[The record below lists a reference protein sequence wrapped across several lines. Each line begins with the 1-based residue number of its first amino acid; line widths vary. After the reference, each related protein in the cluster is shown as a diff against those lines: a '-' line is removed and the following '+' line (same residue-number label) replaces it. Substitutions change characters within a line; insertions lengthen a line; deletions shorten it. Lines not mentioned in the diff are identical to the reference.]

1 MSESLVELA
10 DRSIAATYARYPLM
24 LVKGQGCTLWDDKG
38 NAYTDF
44 VAGIAVCNLGHCHE
58 QLVTALEKQAAEL
71 WHVSN
76 LFYTGP
82 QAQLAAWLV
91 EHCFADRVFFANSGA
106 EANEAAIKLARKYFK
121 DQGQPQ
127 RSEIISMELSFHGRT
142 MAALS
147 ATGQDKIKQGFDPL
161 LEGFR
166 FVPFNDIEAL
176 RKAMSPSTC
185 AVLLEPIQGEGGVNC
200 PAPEYL
206 RQVRAL
212 CNEQGCLMIFDEV
225 QTGMGRCGSLFAH
238 QQFGVEP
245 DIMTL
250 AKALGNGLPI
260 GAMLASE
267 KVAAAFGAGAH
278 ATTFGGTP
286 LVTAVALEVCRILE
300 QEGLVQ
306 RAAELGEYFR
316 AGLRQLQQRHP
327 VIVDVRGRGLL
338 VGVEL
343 ETEGAKVVDACRQR
357 GFLINCIQDR
367 VLRLAPPLVIGRR
380 EIDALVECLDK
391 VLSQL

>member
-1 MSESLVELA
+1 MSHSLVEIA

-24 LVKGQGCTLWDDKG
+24 LVRGQGATLWDDKG
-38 NAYTDF
+38 RAYTDF
-44 VAGIAVCNLGHCHE
+44 VAGIAVCNLGHCHKR
-58 QLVTALEKQAAEL
+58 LVAALQEQAAKL

-82 QAQLAAWLV
+82 QAELAAWLV
-91 EHCFADRVFFANSGA
+91 DHCFAERVFFANSGA

-121 DQGQPQ
+121 DRGRP
-127 RSEIISMELSFHGRT
+127 RRYEIVSMELSFHGRT
-142 MAALS
+142 MATLS

-176 RKAMSPSTC
+176 RKAVNSSTC
-185 AVLLEPIQGEGGVNC
+185 AVLLEPVQGEGGVNC

-206 RQVRAL
+206 QQVRAL
-212 CNEQGCLMIFDEV
+212 CDEQGCLLIFDEV

-238 QQFGVEP
+238 RQFGVEP

-267 KVAAAFGAGAH
+267 KVAASFGAGAH
-278 ATTFGGTP
+278 ATTFGGSP
-286 LVTAVALEVCRILE
+286 LVTAVALEVCRLIE
-300 QEGLVQ
+300 QEDLAQ
-306 RAAELGEYFR
+306 RAAELGKYFR
-316 AGLRQLQQRHP
+316 EGLRRLQEKHP
-327 VIVDVRGRGLL
+327 LIVDVRGRGLL

-343 ETEGAKVVDACRQR
+343 GIEGAKVVDACRQR

-367 VLRLAPPLVIGRR
+367 VLRLAPPLVIGRA
-380 EIDALVECLDK
+380 EIDALLECLDE
-391 VLSQL
+391 VLSEV